1 MTESQYNEI
10 AEFAREL
17 PTRRQSF
24 PDPQLLDECQ
34 RFLNAF
40 VAELAEGPFEEEPI
54 PACVDVPYASLN
66 ATILNCTMG
75 NWTGH
80 PTSYAYQWMREG
92 VEVGDNKANYQVG
105 PDDHGHDLTCVVTAT
120 NATGS
125 TVAPPSNAVF
135 VG

>member
-1 MTESQYNEI
+1 
-10 AEFAREL
+10 
-17 PTRRQSF
+17 
-24 PDPQLLDECQ
+24 
-34 RFLNAF
+34 
-40 VAELAEGPFEEEPI
+40 
-54 PACVDVPYASLN
+54 
-66 ATILNCTMG
+66 MG